1 MRVARTTI
9 LAGGAAL
16 LVAGTAAYAA
26 EKLHTMNVSL
36 PDGSVAQI
44 EYTGDVA
51 PKVSVAPADAVPVVY
66 ADPFAELDRMAA
78 YMEAQHR
85 AIVQQFEALQQAAAK
100 SGAGAPGQLT
110 VVGDL
115 PAGTHYTY
123 VSSTIDEH
131 GCTQTVEY
139 SSDGRS
145 AQPKVTRTSAG
156 NCDKATSDAPV
167 PASAPK
173 QSEPEGPGTKV

>member
-1 MRVARTTI
+1 MRFARTTI

-16 LVAGTAAYAA
+16 LLAGSAAYAA
-26 EKLHTMNVSL
+26 EKIHTMNVAL

-44 EYTGDVA
+44 EYTGDIA
-51 PKVSVAPADAVPVVY
+51 PKIAVAPAAAPVAY
-66 ADPFAELDRMAA
+66 ADPFAEFDRMAA
-78 YMEAQHR
+78 YMEAQHQ
-85 AIVQQFEALQQAAAK
+85 AMMQQVEALQQAAVKA
-100 SGAGAPGQLT
+100 GAGQPGQLT

-123 VSSTIDEH
+123 VSSTTDSS

-139 SSDGRS
+139 SSDGGS

-156 NCDKATSDAPV
+156 SCDKATSDAPV

-173 QSEPEGPGTKV
+173 QPEPQGPGTKV

>member
-1 MRVARTTI
+1 MRMTRTTI

-16 LVAGTAAYAA
+16 LVAGTAAAAA

-44 EYTGDVA
+44 EYIGDVA
-51 PKVSVAPADAVPVVY
+51 PTVSVAPADARAAY

-78 YMEAQHR
+78 YMEAQHQ
-85 AIVQQFEALQQAAAK
+85 AVMQSFAAMQQATAQANV
-100 SGAGAPGQLT
+100 GAPGQLT

-115 PAGTHYTY
+115 PAGAQYSY
-123 VSSTIDEH
+123 YSSSTDAN

-139 SSDGRS
+139 SSDGTG
-145 AQPKVTRTSAG
+145 AEPKVTRTSAG
-156 NCDKATSDAPV
+156 SCDKATSDAPV
-167 PASAPK
+167 AASASK
-173 QSEPEGPGTKV
+173 AAEPAGPGTKV

>member
-1 MRVARTTI
+1 MRLTRTAI

-16 LVAGTAAYAA
+16 LVAGTAAAAA

-44 EYTGDVA
+44 EYSGDVA
-51 PKVSVAPADAVPVVY
+51 PKVSVAPAAAVPVVY

-78 YMEAQHR
+78 YMEAQHQ
-85 AIVQQFEALQQAAAK
+85 AVMQQVAAMEKAAAQT
-100 SGAGAPGQLT
+100 GANAPGQMT

-115 PAGTHYTY
+115 PAGTHFTY
-123 VSSTIDEH
+123 VSSTTDEH

-139 SSDGRS
+139 SSDGSS

-156 NCDKATSDAPV
+156 SCDKAASDAPV
-167 PASAPK
+167 AASAARQPA
-173 QSEPEGPGTKV
+173 PEGPGTKV